1 MRILIDECLN
11 WRLSRALTGHYC
23 VSVQRQGWS
32 GVKNGDLLTLA
43 EQNQFDVFLTGDR
56 NLMFQQ
62 PYNAVSHCRGGARSP
77 WHSIAPNA
85 AAYAQGA
92 GATFPASARTSGAG
106 WTMSRFSATR
116 FRISN
121 SRGLH

>member
-1 MRILIDECLN
+1 MSELGLG
-11 WRLSRALTGHYC
+11 RALTGHYC

-62 PYNAVSHCRGGARSP
+62 TATQYRIAVVVLE
-77 WHSIAPNA
+77 APGI
-85 AAYAQGA
+85 Q
-92 GATFPASARTSGAG
+92 
-106 WTMSRFSATR
+106 
-116 FRISN
+116 
-121 SRGLH
+121 LHQTLPLMPKVLALLSQLQPGQVVRVGP